1 MTMIRKSIP
10 FFAAVAA
17 LGAVPAAAQATANA
31 VAINS
36 DVLVERTVTD
46 ASGRAQTTLEEP
58 ASVVPGD
65 RLVFVLRYR
74 NNGAQPAT
82 DFVVTNPLPAAVA
95 FDSTSDTFATVSVD
109 GGRTWGP
116 LASLTVTNADGSSRP
131 ARADEVTHVRWA
143 FTQPIPAG
151 EAGRLMFRGVVK

>member
-1 MTMIRKSIP
+1 MIRKLIL
-10 FFAAVAA
+10 FIATVA
-17 LGAVPAAAQATANA
+17 AVPAAAQATANA

-36 DVLVERTVTD
+36 DVLVERTATD
-46 ASGRAQTTLEEP
+46 AAGRTQITLEEP
-58 ASVVPGD
+58 ATVVPGD
-65 RLVFVLRYR
+65 HLVFVLRYR

-82 DFVVTNPLPAAVA
+82 DFVITNPLPTAVA
-95 FDSTSDTFATVSVD
+95 FDSTSDAIATVSVD
-109 GGRTWGP
+109 GGRNWGS
-116 LASLTVTNADGSSRP
+116 LASLTVTDADGSVRP

>member
-1 MTMIRKSIP
+1 MIRKLIL
-10 FFAAVAA
+10 FIATVA
-17 LGAVPAAAQATANA
+17 AVPAAAQATANA

-36 DVLVERTVTD
+36 DVLVERTATD
-46 ASGRAQTTLEEP
+46 ASGRSQTTLEEP
-58 ASVVPGD
+58 ATVVPGD

-82 DFVVTNPLPAAVA
+82 DFVITNPLPDAVA
-95 FDSTSDTFATVSVD
+95 FDSTSDATATVSVD
-109 GGRTWGP
+109 GGRNWGP
-116 LASLTVTNADGSSRP
+116 LASLTVTEADGSVRP
-131 ARADEVTHVRWA
+131 ARAEEVTHVRWA

>member
-1 MTMIRKSIP
+1 MIRKFILLIASM
-10 FFAAVAA
+10 A
-17 LGAVPAAAQATANA
+17 AVPAAAQATANA

-36 DVLVERTVTD
+36 DVLVERTATD
-46 ASGRAQTTLEEP
+46 PSGRTQTTLEEP

-82 DFVVTNPLPAAVA
+82 DFVVTNPLPTAVA
-95 FDSTSDTFATVSVD
+95 FDGTSDAIASVSVD
-109 GGRTWGP
+109 GGSTWGP
-116 LASLTVTNADGSSRP
+116 LASLTVTEADGTTRP
-131 ARADEVTHVRWA
+131 ARADEVTHIRWA